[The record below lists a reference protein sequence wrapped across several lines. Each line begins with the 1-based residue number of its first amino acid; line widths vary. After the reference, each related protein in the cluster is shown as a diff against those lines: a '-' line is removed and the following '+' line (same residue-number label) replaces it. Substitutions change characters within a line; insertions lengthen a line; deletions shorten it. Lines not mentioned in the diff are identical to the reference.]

1 MQPRTDVN
9 FLSECISTAIKYG
22 AKTINIAD
30 TVGYTTPIEFNEMIK
45 KIYKNVK
52 NLKKVTFSVHCHND
66 LGLAVANSL
75 EAIQL
80 GAGQVECTSMVLE
93 KERVMQV

>member
-1 MQPRTDVN
+1 
-9 FLSECISTAIKYG
+9 
-22 AKTINIAD
+22 
-30 TVGYTTPIEFNEMIK
+30 MIK

-52 NLKKVTFSVHCHND
+52 NLKNVAFSVHCHND

-80 GAGQVECTSMVLE
+80 GASQVEVQLMVLE
-93 KERVMQV
+93 RERVMQV

>member
-1 MQPRTDVN
+1 
-9 FLSECISTAIKYG
+9 
-22 AKTINIAD
+22 
-30 TVGYTTPIEFNEMIK
+30 MIK

-80 GAGQVECTSMVLE
+80 GAGQVECTINGIGERAGNASLE
-93 KERVMQV
+93 EIVMSLKTRKRFI

>member
-1 MQPRTDVN
+1 MQIQ
-9 FLSECISTAIKYG
+9 S
-22 AKTINIAD
+22 D
-30 TVGYTTPIEFNEMIK
+30 TQHIIEFNEMIK

-75 EAIQL
+75 RSIQL
-80 GAGQVECTSMVLE
+80 IAGFLSVPVQWYWRKSGQC
-93 KERVMQV
+93 KFRRN